1 LKIQFFFGLK
11 NYSIIKDKKQ
21 NYGHYCRVETLEEHG
36 KKVGEQIHH
45 FSLTLSSFL
54 SDTSNVNEKQST
66 IKNGKEVRLFYLY
79 IW

>member
-1 LKIQFFFGLK
+1 MLHLFFKKIRLKSLKIQFFFGYK

-45 FSLTLSSFL
+45 LH
-54 SDTSNVNEKQST
+54 EKLQEMT
-66 IKNGKEVRLFYLY
+66 DEQTQKN
-79 IW
+79 